1 MTKDKDKPPWFQ
13 QYGSHIDSM
22 PVEHNPPAPEGTR
35 LTSLPLKD
43 QPAPSTSDTGS

>member
-22 PVEHNPPAPEGTR
+22 PVEHNPAAPGRYST
-35 LTSLPLKD
+35 D
-43 QPAPSTSDTGS
+43 QPALKRPAGPINQ